1 MPEEKVILPDPV
13 KKSTTSIEEALKGR
27 RSVRSFKDLE
37 ADKEVVSQLLWAA
50 QGITENETGS
60 RTAPSA
66 GGTYPLEVYLVVR
79 KVKTLDPGVYH
90 YIPGEHSLVKI
101 KDGYLSND
109 LATAALGQSFV
120 GNASFNIV
128 LSGVYGR
135 TIDRYDERGERYVHM
150 EVGHAA
156 QNVYLQ
162 CESLDLG
169 AVVVGA
175 FDDERV
181 KKALELSKAEVP
193 LYIISVGKR

>member
-90 YIPGEHSLVKI
+90 YIPGAHSLVKI

-128 LSGVYGR
+128 LCGFYGR
-135 TIDRYDERGERYVHM
+135 TTDRYDERGERYVHM